1 MKFNTLI
8 VAGVMGL
15 SISASAASAA
25 KLTFYCSAQEDWC
38 QLMARSFED
47 ATGINVNMTRK
58 SSGETFAQIR
68 AEASNPKGDVWWGG
82 TGDPHL
88 QAAEEGLTAEYMS
101 PMRDQLHPWAISQ
114 AESAGNKTIGIYSGA
129 LGYGYNTE
137 VLAANNLPEP
147 GCWKDLLKP
156 EYKGHVQMANPN
168 SSGTAYTTL
177 ASMVQIF
184 GEDEGFEFMKG
195 LHSNINQ
202 YTKSGSAPIK
212 AAGRGENTI
221 GIVFM
226 HDAVKQAVS
235 GFPVKVVAP
244 CEGTGYEIGSMS
256 IVDGARNMDE
266 AKAFYDWALTA
277 EAQNLALEVNAFQVP
292 SNTGAKTSP
301 SAPDMSSI
309 KLIDYN
315 FKKYGSSNERKRL
328 LKKWDDDVSVLPQYI
343 MHNCT
348 AKQQIH
354 PTLILWIAIGW
365 IGFFI
370 LPWYGVEDGFFSFL
384 WLFDGYPFDAD
395 YAPAAILILQAEK
408 LWLAPMLLFLA
419 CPLLIL
425 KSHKNDLWYSR
436 LLILSGAGGLAY
448 LTAQGFGIGI
458 RGFNYPILSQ
468 IFGELGDRQYGMG
481 YGGLMVASAF
491 LFLLTQGIAARGA
504 VNGDIFVVSA
514 IGGVIAIV
522 ATFVFFPIAT
532 MLITAFVADDKSYS
546 IVIFF
551 SKLFDDRIWGLGCFY
566 GTRCGVAWNS
576 LFLAILVKSFN
587 RSANRYAALCY
598 WFSLNLTIRPVWL
611 CNGLFCRSFRGGPNA
626 VALWLA
632 GHFNR
637 ANSGLHSDRLSR
649 SDWGCR
655 RCFTLDG
662 GSCPNAARLKMAG
675 FQNCFAAADAAGARQ
690 CVFTGLYRKH
700 G

>member
-1 MKFNTLI
+1 MKFNPLI

-137 VLAANNLPEP
+137 LLAANNLPDP

-195 LHSNINQ
+195 LHYNINQ

-315 FKKYGSSNERKRL
+315 FKKYGSSSERKRL
-328 LKKWDDDVSVLPQYI
+328 LKKWDDDVSVLPQ
-343 MHNCT
+343 
-348 AKQQIH
+348 
-354 PTLILWIAIGW
+354 
-365 IGFFI
+365 
-370 LPWYGVEDGFFSFL
+370 
-384 WLFDGYPFDAD
+384 
-395 YAPAAILILQAEK
+395 
-408 LWLAPMLLFLA
+408 
-419 CPLLIL
+419 
-425 KSHKNDLWYSR
+425 
-436 LLILSGAGGLAY
+436 
-448 LTAQGFGIGI
+448 
-458 RGFNYPILSQ
+458 
-468 IFGELGDRQYGMG
+468 
-481 YGGLMVASAF
+481 
-491 LFLLTQGIAARGA
+491 
-504 VNGDIFVVSA
+504 
-514 IGGVIAIV
+514 
-522 ATFVFFPIAT
+522 
-532 MLITAFVADDKSYS
+532 
-546 IVIFF
+546 
-551 SKLFDDRIWGLGCFY
+551 
-566 GTRCGVAWNS
+566 
-576 LFLAILVKSFN
+576 
-587 RSANRYAALCY
+587 
-598 WFSLNLTIRPVWL
+598 
-611 CNGLFCRSFRGGPNA
+611 
-626 VALWLA
+626 
-632 GHFNR
+632 
-637 ANSGLHSDRLSR
+637 
-649 SDWGCR
+649 
-655 RCFTLDG
+655 
-662 GSCPNAARLKMAG
+662 
-675 FQNCFAAADAAGARQ
+675 
-690 CVFTGLYRKH
+690 
-700 G
+700 